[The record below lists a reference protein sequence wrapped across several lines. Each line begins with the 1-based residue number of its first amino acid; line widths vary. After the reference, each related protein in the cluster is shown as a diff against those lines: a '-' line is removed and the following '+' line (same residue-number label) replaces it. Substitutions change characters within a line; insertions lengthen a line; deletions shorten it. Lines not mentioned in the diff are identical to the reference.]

1 MSTTIDKPQSLGS
14 LADALRS
21 EPLIGVT
28 AAAKL
33 LGIKP
38 PNFKRDA
45 APHLTLVPVEGSA
58 AVYFRSEVEQLARE
72 RADRH
77 SRANGNGVEG

>member
-1 MSTTIDKPQSLGS
+1 MTSAKIAHELE
-14 LADALRS
+14 R
-21 EPLIGVT
+21 EPLVGVT

-45 APHLTLVPVEGSA
+45 APRLTRVPVEGSA
-58 AVYFRSEVEQLARE
+58 DVYFRSEVERLATE
-72 RADRH
+72 RAQTRAA
-77 SRANGNGVEG
+77 RANGDAQAA